1 VKTGDETE
9 KAYREKLK
17 DVRGIVK
24 AAKVLMRS
32 EEESVRLQAIDIFI
46 QLSEFELALVQAL
59 SEEPETRARVEEDR
73 NPLVRRARL
82 GR

>member
-1 VKTGDETE
+1 
-9 KAYREKLK
+9 
-17 DVRGIVK
+17 
-24 AAKVLMRS
+24 MRS